1 MTTETK
7 PKWVFRLWFDVE
19 SENWTKEEVR
29 KKIAREM
36 ALLNRKDEISR
47 GEII

>member
-1 MTTETK
+1 
-7 PKWVFRLWFDVE
+7 VE

-29 KKIAREM
+29 KKISREM
-36 ALLNRKDEISR
+36 ALLNRKDEIAR